1 MSFYLGD
8 CFKDVI
14 FESAFMIV
22 FMIVVLCL
30 LSCSIEIVIHYFN
43 HFLSCR
49 YFYFYT
55 ALIFLISKSSLPV
68 LSIWIGVC
76 SVKVLSYCSLHAKF
90 YSSKRWWWLLL
101 HAYVCG
107 VEMYA
112 MFFCRE
118 NVCTILFSNCL
129 RIWCIAEL
137 NS

>member
-8 CFKDVI
+8 CFRDII
-14 FESAFMIV
+14 FESALMIV
-22 FMIVVLCL
+22 LFCVCWVVVLRLWFIILIISCHVDIFIFIQ
-30 LSCSIEIVIHYFN
+30 LS
-43 HFLSCR
+43 
-49 YFYFYT
+49 
-55 ALIFLISKSSLPV
+55 FLISKSSLPV

-76 SVKVLSYCSLHAKF
+76 PVKTLSYCSLHAKF

-101 HAYVCG
+101 HAHVCG

-118 NVCTILFSNCL
+118 NVCMILFSNCL